1 MCHAVHA
8 ILSVHQVLYQKDGSF
23 CLGLLIHGCS
33 LEICLLLCVE
43 QFMYIELVLYKT
55 MALTV

>member
-8 ILSVHQVLYQKDGSF
+8 ILSVHQVLYQKDGSY
-23 CLGLLIHGCS
+23 CIGLLIHGYS

-43 QFMYIELVLYKT
+43 QFTYIELVLFKT
-55 MALTV
+55 MAPAV